1 MKESMNKT
9 IKQFLGNDVVKVPL
23 TMMKNSTLSHSDRD
37 FLVEVGLPTRD
48 GLLFPF
54 FKRADQFSV
63 WDNEGQRYL
72 VLAEEREQKLCLDM
86 DSGEIFLI
94 DARNELP
101 TRFVNSNIESLL
113 EFIKDYEEAK
123 AEALDAT
130 EETLN
135 NSLTALRQ
143 RFTNKDPQALED
155 EESWWSVVLEQT
167 EQGLM

>member
-1 MKESMNKT
+1 MSKT
-9 IKQFLGNDVVKVPL
+9 IKQFLGSDTVKVPL
-23 TMMKNSTLSHSDRD
+23 PLLKNSSLAQSDRD
-37 FLVEVGLPTRD
+37 FLVTVGLPTRE

-63 WDNEGQRYL
+63 WNSDGQRYL
-72 VLAEEREQKLCLDM
+72 VMAEEREQKLCLDM
-86 DSGEIFLI
+86 EGGKIFLI

-123 AEALDAT
+123 GEFLEAT
-130 EETLN
+130 EGKIN
-135 NSLTALRQ
+135 NILTALHQ
-143 RFTNKDPQALED
+143 RFSSKDPQALED